1 MDLLTDTERRLTVE
15 RLLKFQG
22 TAKIDLNQISLQPL
36 MSREIDQKNVERLR
50 DIFAKDGCQRL
61 DIRNH
66 VTAVVFRQHLERACH
81 AAGLTPEELKTCQ
94 PQYPRLLFRRHQV
107 QCLHGQHRLKAAE
120 ETLPPSDRWW
130 TVDIYLDD
138 ISPDLR
144 TALIDEYANEK
155 APTDGEVYRK
165 IRQYQQE
172 ANALFQNRWWTRLS
186 PNKAKRLRQLTSP
199 DNTHLCAA
207 FDALLA
213 IPGLWN
219 GMSLGLLNTVLALK
233 CDEELIHYLTHVKN
247 FWATLVNHDRTRMTL
262 IDLHTVDT
270 LQLYAPRA
278 SKVDR
283 KTVKGKILGGEVF
296 SNFSRS
302 ERAAI
307 WKTIRTHEMCDGII
321 PSLHT
326 FFRDISYLELCANAV
341 KRLVVLNKQQPTV
354 RSALVHS
361 FRSRRVSG
369 SCLIQTSETS
379 FRRQPGSRDERISS
393 GYRQIWMYAM
403 RHYPDMAKDLQRG
416 PKANPTRA
424 KARARADESVIHGMA
439 TLAKQLGFH
448 TPPIKAILRQS
459 PDQQIA
465 RAALLK
471 ARKPDHYH
479 YDHETFESL
488 VEQIAGYFA
497 LAIPNEAAPVAYIT
511 GRAIQLKERCG
522 VPQEQTQ
529 QLDRPHIFFD
539 TLHSATVSQ
548 RNLSSLEVRRSVY
561 YAFFGKPSPTTSP
574 RASPGHPSSSEPLS
588 PLFIPSDV
596 PRSESEPA
604 YDNMSINGSD
614 EASFHG
620 RQDRS
625 ETPEEQHQRQGDRS
639 DAEHPIRRQ
648 IAEQPPAGSRGMDS
662 DSEEPEDT
670 EIDEDDLRNRSEG
683 GSPGVEDT
691 AAVVHSISG
700 APDDTEMSSVPDEGA
715 DAVDGAMDMGSSALT
730 QSDSVEDRAGIPTTL
745 SHQSSVQS
753 PTIPT
758 VRKDATWEPYDA
770 TQKGNCN
777 VTKRS
782 LAARGQSIAQGTMT
796 NSEPSAEQRPGFGP
810 LQPIAEHTELEVT
823 RSVDEPDGA
832 ERISGGPL
840 PAEAQQGTVGEQIPP
855 GTELIA
861 GAGGES
867 QEDLVARERADAL
880 DQLQTPGAIPRPLT
894 ELPLDLPDLITRLRD
909 EGSQLKDESV
919 PLANHPTQGHP
930 EPGAGVAPPRTE
942 PPVPSAMENS
952 RGSPQDDENV
962 PQSPRQRL
970 RTSPQPRKSDGV
982 RKLRAKNRLAH
993 QDPNRAGTRD
1003 AAIADEIWNS
1013 DDGDENL
1020 AGVADAGP
1028 SPLDTERYPANTPKP
1043 EQAQREAIDR
1053 QEEEDSLFDTPHSL
1067 EEADSQEMEEAQRRV
1082 TITFQVYERSQWSTT
1097 DVVSVSLDH
1106 LAEAQTLADGYAR
1119 DPNRNARFYDGQLR
1133 KVAVDECIRAAIEDA
1148 GESQRR
1154 HCVDRTRSDAGGSS
1168 SDGDQRTHLE
1178 CERATQPQNT
1188 HASDRR
1194 SAGAGCAA
1202 PSGRGNSSA
1211 RDDRT
1216 AHEVVVDRSDPS
1228 QVERVA
1234 RKEARNRQATFYDK
1248 NLRLLTPA
1256 QCFKAAI
1263 EDDTNTI
1270 FMHFGG
1276 ELAMDEDTMRSIAR
1290 DVEL

>member
-1 MDLLTDTERRLTVE
+1 
-15 RLLKFQG
+15 
-22 TAKIDLNQISLQPL
+22 
-36 MSREIDQKNVERLR
+36 
-50 DIFAKDGCQRL
+50 
-61 DIRNH
+61 
-66 VTAVVFRQHLERACH
+66 
-81 AAGLTPEELKTCQ
+81 
-94 PQYPRLLFRRHQV
+94 
-107 QCLHGQHRLKAAE
+107 
-120 ETLPPSDRWW
+120 
-130 TVDIYLDD
+130 
-138 ISPDLR
+138 
-144 TALIDEYANEK
+144 
-155 APTDGEVYRK
+155 
-165 IRQYQQE
+165 
-172 ANALFQNRWWTRLS
+172 
-186 PNKAKRLRQLTSP
+186 
-199 DNTHLCAA
+199 
-207 FDALLA
+207 
-213 IPGLWN
+213 
-219 GMSLGLLNTVLALK
+219 MSLGLLNTVLALK

-247 FWATLVNHDRTRMTL
+247 FWATLVNYDRTRMAL

-302 ERAAI
+302 ERAGI
-307 WKTIRTHEMCDGII
+307 WEKIRTHEMCDGII

-341 KRLVVLNKQQPTV
+341 KRLVVLNKQQLTV

-361 FRSRRVSG
+361 FRSSRSNG

-424 KARARADESVIHGMA
+424 KARATADESVIHRIA
-439 TLAKQLGFH
+439 TLAKQLGFR

-459 PDQQIA
+459 PDHQIA

-497 LAIPNEAAPVAYIT
+497 LAIPNKAAPVAHIT

-522 VPQEQTQ
+522 VPQEQIQ

-574 RASPGHPSSSEPLS
+574 RASPGRPSSSEPLS

-620 RQDRS
+620 HQDRS
-625 ETPEEQHQRQGDRS
+625 ETPEEQHQRQGDRWHRHQERQPAVEHGPPLLQEPSISSSIRAASTISEVMDMDCERS
-639 DAEHPIRRQ
+639 DAGDQIRRQ
-648 IAEQPPAGSRGMDS
+648 SVEQQPAGSRGMGS
-662 DSEEPEDT
+662 GSEEPDDT

-683 GSPGVEDT
+683 RSPGVEGT
-691 AAVVHSISG
+691 ATVVSLTSG
-700 APDDTEMSSVPDEGA
+700 APRDTDMSSVPVEGA
-715 DAVDGAMDMGSSALT
+715 DAVDGAMDVGSSALT
-730 QSDSVEDRAGIPTTL
+730 QSESVEDRAGIPATL
-745 SHQSSVQS
+745 SRQSTVQS
-753 PTIPT
+753 PTIST
-758 VRKDATWEPYDA
+758 VLKDTTWKPYDA

-832 ERISGGPL
+832 ERISGGSL

-880 DQLQTPGAIPRPLT
+880 DQLQTPGTIPRPLT

-952 RGSPQDDENV
+952 RGSPRDDENV

-982 RKLRAKNRLAH
+982 RKLRAKNRPTH
-993 QDPNRAGTRD
+993 QDLNRAGTRD
-1003 AAIADEIWNS
+1003 AAIADELWNS

-1028 SPLDTERYPANTPKP
+1028 SPLDTERYPANTPNP

-1106 LAEAQTLADGYAR
+1106 LTEAQTLADRYAR

-1133 KVAVDECIRAAIEDA
+1133 KVAVHECIRAAIEDGSFTVRMSFGRDLVVTRQLVASIAPLRAVGGDEPARGQDQPGKRVKANA
-1148 GESQRR
+1148 GTALTGPVQTPEDPAPTATSAPTSSVSERR
-1154 HCVDRTRSDAGGSS
+1154 NRKTLTPRIVARRAQDVRPHQAEATPQPVTIVFRVREN
-1168 SDGDQRTHLE
+1168 DGRWK
-1178 CERATQPQNT
+1178 
-1188 HASDRR
+1188 
-1194 SAGAGCAA
+1194 
-1202 PSGRGNSSA
+1202 
-1211 RDDRT
+1211 T

-1270 FMHFGG
+1270 FMHFRGG
-1276 ELAMDEDTMRSIAR
+1276 ACDGRRHDEVDRTRRGTVRPRIFLSYIGRSGDWKGRKHVGRRLSGPGSRHGRQLAVLRPWWSYDRRPMMKSVRSTGSGASGAR
-1290 DVEL
+1290 PLGLRTRSYCTGHRYLSLPHWAAAPPPPTFSVIRPRAYG

>member
-1 MDLLTDTERRLTVE
+1 M
-15 RLLKFQG
+15 G
-22 TAKIDLNQISLQPL
+22 
-36 MSREIDQKNVERLR
+36 REIDHKNVERLR

-66 VTAVVFRQHLERACH
+66 VTDIVSRQHLERACR

-94 PQYPRLLFRRHQV
+94 SQYPRLLFRRHQV

-144 TALIDEYANEK
+144 TALIDEYSNEK

-165 IRQYQQE
+165 IRQYQHE

-247 FWATLVNHDRTRMTL
+247 FWATLVNHDRTRMAL

-307 WKTIRTHEMCDGII
+307 WEKIRTHEMCDGII

-341 KRLVVLNKQQPTV
+341 KRLVVLNKQQLTV

-361 FRSRRVSG
+361 FRSRRSNG

-379 FRRQPGSRDERISS
+379 FRRQPGSRDELISS
-393 GYRQIWMYAM
+393 GYRQIWM
-403 RHYPDMAKDLQRG
+403 
-416 PKANPTRA
+416 
-424 KARARADESVIHGMA
+424 ADESVIHGMA
-439 TLAKQLGFH
+439 TPAKQLGFR

-459 PDQQIA
+459 PDHQIA

-497 LAIPNEAAPVAYIT
+497 LAVPNEAAPVAHIT

-529 QLDRPHIFFD
+529 HLDRPHIFFD

-604 YDNMSINGSD
+604 YDNMSISGSD

-625 ETPEEQHQRQGDRS
+625 ETPEEQHQRQGDRWHRHQ
-639 DAEHPIRRQ
+639 ERQ
-648 IAEQPPAGSRGMDS
+648 PARV
-662 DSEEPEDT
+662 
-670 EIDEDDLRNRSEG
+670 
-683 GSPGVEDT
+683 GVWGWR
-691 AAVVHSISG
+691 AQ
-700 APDDTEMSSVPDEGA
+700 
-715 DAVDGAMDMGSSALT
+715 AL
-730 QSDSVEDRAGIPTTL
+730 
-745 SHQSSVQS
+745 
-753 PTIPT
+753 
-758 VRKDATWEPYDA
+758 W
-770 TQKGNCN
+770 
-777 VTKRS
+777 
-782 LAARGQSIAQGTMT
+782 
-796 NSEPSAEQRPGFGP
+796 
-810 LQPIAEHTELEVT
+810 
-823 RSVDEPDGA
+823 
-832 ERISGGPL
+832 
-840 PAEAQQGTVGEQIPP
+840 
-855 GTELIA
+855 
-861 GAGGES
+861 
-867 QEDLVARERADAL
+867 
-880 DQLQTPGAIPRPLT
+880 
-894 ELPLDLPDLITRLRD
+894 
-909 EGSQLKDESV
+909 
-919 PLANHPTQGHP
+919 
-930 EPGAGVAPPRTE
+930 
-942 PPVPSAMENS
+942 
-952 RGSPQDDENV
+952 
-962 PQSPRQRL
+962 
-970 RTSPQPRKSDGV
+970 
-982 RKLRAKNRLAH
+982 
-993 QDPNRAGTRD
+993 
-1003 AAIADEIWNS
+1003 
-1013 DDGDENL
+1013 
-1020 AGVADAGP
+1020 
-1028 SPLDTERYPANTPKP
+1028 
-1043 EQAQREAIDR
+1043 
-1053 QEEEDSLFDTPHSL
+1053 
-1067 EEADSQEMEEAQRRV
+1067 
-1082 TITFQVYERSQWSTT
+1082 
-1097 DVVSVSLDH
+1097 
-1106 LAEAQTLADGYAR
+1106 
-1119 DPNRNARFYDGQLR
+1119 
-1133 KVAVDECIRAAIEDA
+1133 
-1148 GESQRR
+1148 
-1154 HCVDRTRSDAGGSS
+1154 
-1168 SDGDQRTHLE
+1168 
-1178 CERATQPQNT
+1178 
-1188 HASDRR
+1188 
-1194 SAGAGCAA
+1194 
-1202 PSGRGNSSA
+1202 
-1211 RDDRT
+1211 
-1216 AHEVVVDRSDPS
+1216 
-1228 QVERVA
+1228 
-1234 RKEARNRQATFYDK
+1234 
-1248 NLRLLTPA
+1248 LL
-1256 QCFKAAI
+1256 
-1263 EDDTNTI
+1263 
-1270 FMHFGG
+1270 
-1276 ELAMDEDTMRSIAR
+1276 
-1290 DVEL
+1290 